1 MAFDFD
7 FGFSAEDMAV
17 SQSLGYPAAFAK
29 LCRDRVGAGIFING
43 PPFSFSPY
51 CPSQD
56 EVERAEGFERMFP
69 IVEPKAKPTTR
80 PEFFTSL
87 LWKQLNHLGNAGFD
101 PAVIRVDPYGN
112 VVYYHADS
120 ASPLA
125 WEIDHWF
132 PCSRGGLTVARN
144 LRILQWQ
151 VRRRKHDRLEILIPW
166 WDFQLGISVNQFLSV
181 FASANSDFRHRAFS
195 FLFFEGENEE
205 VNTSQ
210 AVDSHSFPN
219 HFLES
224 KERVGLAAAAMVF
237 SRKESH
243 QRPHFPAIASKVT
256 AVPIKEN
263 GSTDQ
268 ALMTPYQEIAIARDS
283 LRHKEDQLKMQSELY
298 ELNEEVLQM
307 KRKNE
312 EDKVAI
318 QDLELTLIKRR
329 RRAEKCRRLAEAQ
342 SSYRT
347 MLEKMIRDAMH
358 QSVVYKEQMR
368 LNQAAASAL
377 MARLEAQKA
386 MCDASERELHKI
398 HKQKDEITCQIRPE
412 SEQARKRSRMD
423 ATLLDEDGDVQPALR
438 LTMGSRPRTPSS
450 HKELRKFLE
459 EEHKAY
465 IGRLWANKDFK
476 EDVKDKKRL
485 TVDSDE
491 EKVDGCL
498 TRKDEAPHIRRRST
512 SVLVV
517 PEGDDEDGEG
527 RNERG
532 KENVERWLQMLLGE
546 KDEARDESI
555 DQIEDVTRSA
565 VKNNTQEKEKGRR
578 ISASESQGSVEV
590 RQREEPKTV
599 KVQVNEEQPPKA
611 QENVIA
617 AANGGEITEGKNE
630 KVKEKGLGRSESARI
645 LRRIPSSP
653 AIVIGGLK
661 KGVSCM
667 TKKPL
672 VFDDVEGEENRDPR
686 SNIARSRSPFRMI
699 RKSVKL

>member
-7 FGFSAEDMAV
+7 FDFSAEDMAV
-17 SQSLGYPAAFAK
+17 SQSLGYPAAYAK
-29 LCRDRVGAGIFING
+29 LCKDRAEAEVFVNG

-51 CPSQD
+51 GPSQD
-56 EVERAEGFERMFP
+56 EIVRAEGFERMFP
-69 IVEPKAKPTTR
+69 IVDPKAKPTTR
-80 PEFFTSL
+80 PEFFTNL

-132 PCSRGGLTVARN
+132 PRSRGGLTVASN

-166 WDFQLGISVNQFLSV
+166 WDFQLGISVNQFLSI
-181 FASANSDFRHRAFS
+181 FASAHSDFRHRSFS

-210 AVDSHSFPN
+210 AVNSHSFPN

-224 KERVGLAAAAMVF
+224 IERVGLAAASMVF
-237 SRKESH
+237 SRKEPRR
-243 QRPHFPAIASKVT
+243 RPHFPAIASRV
-256 AVPIKEN
+256 AAGSIQEN
-263 GSTDQ
+263 RSTDQ
-268 ALMTPYQEIAIARDS
+268 ALTPYQEIGIARDS
-283 LRHKEDQLKMQSELY
+283 LRYKDDRLKMQSELG
-298 ELNEEVLQM
+298 ERDEEVRQI

-312 EDKVAI
+312 EDKAMI

-358 QSVVYKEQMR
+358 QSVIYKEQVR

-386 MCDASERELHKI
+386 MCDTSARELHKI

-412 SEQARKRSRMD
+412 LEQARKRSRID
-423 ATLLDEDGDVQPALR
+423 AALLDEDGTVQPTLR
-438 LTMGSRPRTPSS
+438 LTMGTRPRTPSS
-450 HKELRKFLE
+450 HKELRKFAE
-459 EEHKAY
+459 EDH
-465 IGRLWANKDFK
+465 IGCIRAKDSK
-476 EDVKDKKRL
+476 EVVKEKKRL
-485 TVDSDE
+485 TVDSDG
-491 EKVDGCL
+491 EKIDDCL
-498 TRKDEAPHIRRRST
+498 TQKDEAPSIRRQST
-512 SVLVV
+512 PILVAL
-517 PEGDDEDGEG
+517 EADDEDGES

-532 KENVERWLQMLLGE
+532 KENVEKWLQMLLDE
-546 KDEARDESI
+546 KEACDAFS
-555 DQIEDVTRSA
+555 DQTEDVKRSA
-565 VKNNTQEKEKGRR
+565 AAENMKNNTQEKEKGRR
-578 ISASESQGSVEV
+578 ISVSESHRSVEA
-590 RQREEPKTV
+590 RRREESKIG
-599 KVQVNEEQPPKA
+599 KVQKTEEQPPKA
-611 QENVIA
+611 EENVVA
-617 AANGGEITEGKNE
+617 ATTGGDKNNESKNE
-630 KVKEKGLGRSESARI
+630 KVKEKGLGISESARI

-661 KGVSCM
+661 KGVGCM

-672 VFDDVEGEENRDPR
+672 VFEDIEGEVNHDPR
-686 SNIARSRSPFRMI
+686 SNFTRSRSPFRMI